1 MRSHRKTAGR
11 RSLRGRGLY
20 LAAVLCAAVL
30 SNGPATAQ
38 GMLAQA
44 NIWALDAILRP
55 MIVRNPD
62 IVARQD
68 ELLNDPASPVG
79 GNPDG
84 DVTLVE
90 FFDYQCPYCKTIF
103 PSIQALLAEDRNL
116 RYVFKEFPILGR
128 ASVFAARAAL
138 AARRQG
144 KYLEFHT
151 AVMSAR
157 GKLTE
162 TRVMRLA
169 EKVGLDVDRLRRDMA
184 DGTVDAMI
192 RRNLDLADGLGIF
205 STPVF
210 IVGDTQIPGA
220 VEIDTLKVLI
230 ARARKRGTSGKDQ

>member
-1 MRSHRKTAGR
+1 
-11 RSLRGRGLY
+11 
-20 LAAVLCAAVL
+20 
-30 SNGPATAQ
+30 
-38 GMLAQA
+38 MLAQG
-44 NIWALDAILRP
+44 NFWALETILRP

-192 RRNLDLADGLGIF
+192 RRNLELADGLGIF

-210 IVGDTQIPGA
+210 IIGDTQIPGA

-230 ARARKRGTSGKDQ
+230 ARARQRGTSGKVR

>member
-1 MRSHRKTAGR
+1 MNPTTGKRLAIRLARLT
-11 RSLRGRGLY
+11 
-20 LAAVLCAAVL
+20 AAVLCAAVL
-30 SNGPATAQ
+30 SNGPASAQ
-38 GMLAQA
+38 GMLAQG
-44 NIWALDAILRP
+44 NFWALETILRP

-151 AVMSAR
+151 ALMPAK

-162 TRVMRLA
+162 ARVMRLA
-169 EKVGLDVDRLRRDMA
+169 KTAGLDVDRLRRDMA
-184 DGTVDAMI
+184 DGTVDATI
-192 RRNLDLADGLGIF
+192 RRNLELADGLGIF

-210 IVGDTQIPGA
+210 IIGDTQIPGA

-230 ARARKRGTSGKDQ
+230 ARARQRGTSGKVR

>member
-1 MRSHRKTAGR
+1 MKPTTGKRLAIRLARLT
-11 RSLRGRGLY
+11 
-20 LAAVLCAAVL
+20 AAVLCAAVL
-30 SNGPATAQ
+30 SNGAATAQ
-38 GMLAQA
+38 GMLAQG
-44 NIWALDAILRP
+44 NFWALDTILRP

-62 IVARQD
+62 IIGRQD

-90 FFDYQCPYCKTIF
+90 FFDYQCPYCKRIF

-116 RYVFKEFPILGR
+116 RYVFKEFPILGKE
-128 ASVFAARAAL
+128 SVFAARAAL

-151 AVMSAR
+151 ALMPAR

-169 EKVGLDVDRLRRDMA
+169 EKAGLDVDRLRRDMA
-184 DGTVDAMI
+184 DRTIDAMI
-192 RRNLDLADGLGIF
+192 QRNLDLADGLGIF

-210 IVGDTQIPGA
+210 IIGDTQVPGA
-220 VEIDTLKVLI
+220 VEIDTLKILI
-230 ARARKRGTSGKDQ
+230 ARARQRGTSGKVQ

>member
-1 MRSHRKTAGR
+1 MNPTTGKRLAIRLARLT
-11 RSLRGRGLY
+11 
-20 LAAVLCAAVL
+20 AAVLCAAVV
-30 SNGPATAQ
+30 SNGPASAQ
-38 GMLAQA
+38 GMLAQG
-44 NIWALDAILRP
+44 NFWALETILRP

-151 AVMSAR
+151 ALMPAR

-184 DGTVDAMI
+184 DGTVDATI
-192 RRNLDLADGLGIF
+192 RRNLELADGLGIF

-210 IVGDTQIPGA
+210 IIGDTQIPGA

-230 ARARKRGTSGKDQ
+230 ARARQRGTSGKVR

>member
-1 MRSHRKTAGR
+1 MKPTAGKR
-11 RSLRGRGLY
+11 LVIRLARLT
-20 LAAVLCAAVL
+20 AAVLCAAVL
-30 SNGPATAQ
+30 STGPATAQ

-44 NIWALDAILRP
+44 NIWALDTILRP

-103 PSIQALLAEDRNL
+103 PSIQELLAEDRKL
-116 RYVFKEFPILGR
+116 RYVFKEIPILGR
-128 ASVFAARAAL
+128 QSVFAARAAL
-138 AARRQG
+138 AAHRQG

-151 AVMSAR
+151 ALIPAR

-162 TRVMRLA
+162 TKVMRLA
-169 EKVGLDVDRLRRDMA
+169 EKVGLDMDRLRRDMA
-184 DGTVDAMI
+184 DRAIGDMI
-192 RRNLDLADGLGIF
+192 RHNLELAVALGIDG
-205 STPVF
+205 TPAF
-210 IVGDTQIPGA
+210 IIGDTQIPGA
-220 VEIDTLKVLI
+220 VEIDTLKALI
-230 ARARKRGTSGKDQ
+230 ARARQRGTSGKDQ

>member
-1 MRSHRKTAGR
+1 
-11 RSLRGRGLY
+11 
-20 LAAVLCAAVL
+20 
-30 SNGPATAQ
+30 
-38 GMLAQA
+38 MLAQG
-44 NIWALDAILRP
+44 NFWALETILRP

-151 AVMSAR
+151 ALMSAR

-192 RRNLDLADGLGIF
+192 RRNLELADGLGIF

-210 IVGDTQIPGA
+210 IIGDTQIPGA

-230 ARARKRGTSGKDQ
+230 ARARQRGTSGKVR

>member
-1 MRSHRKTAGR
+1 MKPTAGKR
-11 RSLRGRGLY
+11 LVIRLARLT
-20 LAAVLCAAVL
+20 AAVSCAAVL
-30 SNGPATAQ
+30 STGPATAQ
-38 GMLAQA
+38 GMLAQG
-44 NIWALDAILRP
+44 NFWALETILRP

-116 RYVFKEFPILGR
+116 RYVFKEIPILGR

-138 AARRQG
+138 AAHRQG
-144 KYLEFHT
+144 KYLEFH
-151 AVMSAR
+151 AALMLAR

-162 TRVMRLA
+162 TKVMRLA
-169 EKVGLDVDRLRRDMA
+169 EKVGLDMDRLPRDMA
-184 DGTVDAMI
+184 DRAIGDII
-192 RRNLDLADGLGIF
+192 RRNLELAVALGIDG
-205 STPVF
+205 TPAF
-210 IVGDTQIPGA
+210 IIGDTQIPGA
-220 VEIDTLKVLI
+220 VEIDTLKALI
-230 ARARKRGTSGKDQ
+230 ARARQRGTSGKDQ

>member
-1 MRSHRKTAGR
+1 MNPTTGKRLAIRLARLT
-11 RSLRGRGLY
+11 
-20 LAAVLCAAVL
+20 AAVLCAAVL
-30 SNGPATAQ
+30 SNGPASAQ
-38 GMLAQA
+38 GMLAQG
-44 NIWALDAILRP
+44 NFWALETILRP

-144 KYLEFHT
+144 KYLEFHM
-151 AVMSAR
+151 AVMSAK

-162 TRVMRLA
+162 ARVMRLA
-169 EKVGLDVDRLRRDMA
+169 KTAGLDVDRLRRDMA

-192 RRNLDLADGLGIF
+192 RRNLELADGLGIF

-210 IVGDTQIPGA
+210 IIGDTQIPGA

-230 ARARKRGTSGKDQ
+230 ARARQRGTSGKVR

>member
-1 MRSHRKTAGR
+1 MNPTTGKRLAIRLARLT
-11 RSLRGRGLY
+11 
-20 LAAVLCAAVL
+20 AAVLCAAVL
-30 SNGPATAQ
+30 SNGPASAQ
-38 GMLAQA
+38 GMLAQG
-44 NIWALDAILRP
+44 NFWALETILRP

-151 AVMSAR
+151 ALMPAR

-184 DGTVDAMI
+184 DGTVDATI
-192 RRNLDLADGLGIF
+192 RRNLELADGLGIF

-210 IVGDTQIPGA
+210 IIGDTQIPGA

-230 ARARKRGTSGKDQ
+230 ARARQRGTSGKVR